1 LFDDYFGKTIENI
14 QKSMNIKYLYKNIAI
29 MDSQRDYIEKRLVMV
44 EKILEKINV
53 VEVEID
59 LDKKNLIRIEVM
71 VRTPKD
77 LFRAEEISESLEGS
91 IDMVVEELKTQI
103 NRKKDKIWTKI
114 LRGARSIKKKMSI
127 DDDARF

>member
-1 LFDDYFGKTIENI
+1 
-14 QKSMNIKYLYKNIAI
+14 MNIKYLYKNISI
-29 MDSQRDYIEKRLVMV
+29 DDSQRDYVEKRLAVI
-44 EKILEKINV
+44 EKIIENINT

-59 LDKKNLIRIEVM
+59 LDKKNLIRVEVM

-91 IDMVVEELKTQI
+91 VDMVVEELKTQI

-114 LRGARSIKKKMSI
+114 MRGARSIKKKMSI